1 MSPPQLEEI
10 KMTSKPPSLP
20 DVIKDED
27 NLDEEE
33 DSETDTESQQA
44 CIPTPSRAKIRSKWF
59 KAVNVISRNPS
70 TNIR

>member
-1 MSPPQLEEI
+1 MSPPQLEI
-10 KMTSKPPSLP
+10 KMTSKPPSLS

-27 NLDEEE
+27 NLDEE

-59 KAVNVISRNPS
+59 KAVNVISRNSS